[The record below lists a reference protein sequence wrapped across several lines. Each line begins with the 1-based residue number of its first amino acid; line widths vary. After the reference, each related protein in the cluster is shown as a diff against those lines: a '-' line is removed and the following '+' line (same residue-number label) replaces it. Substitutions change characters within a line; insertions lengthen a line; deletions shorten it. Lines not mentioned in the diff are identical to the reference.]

1 MSRHPDTAFV
11 SLLREELTPAE
22 HARVTAHVA
31 ACPACTRALEETRL
45 VLARLGA
52 SLPAPPDV
60 HWPAYRAQL
69 RERLRGDRGAPAG
82 WRRFARPLPLALSAA
97 AAAVL
102 MVVAAQTDL
111 RPGTPASD
119 VAAFEEVVGGDGL
132 PLLQQ
137 YPVVEQLDLLENL
150 EIIRQLDR
158 LPVREG

>member
-11 SLLREELTPAE
+11 PLLRDELAPAE
-22 HARVTAHVA
+22 HARVTAHIA
-31 ACPACTRALEETRL
+31 ACPACARSLEETRL

-69 RERLRGDRGAPAG
+69 RDRLDAHRPARAG

-97 AAAVL
+97 AAALL
-102 MVVAAQTDL
+102 MVVAAHTDL
-111 RPGTPASD
+111 GPGAPASD
-119 VAAFEEVVGGDGL
+119 VAAFEEVVIGDGL

-137 YPVVEQLDLLENL
+137 YPLVEQLDLLEDL